1 MGASME
7 EKDAKVSSAVRSDG
21 TLAEA
26 DDIPLEAEAGQVVAD
41 WGADSGLARRLSS
54 RHLLM
59 MAMGASIG
67 QGLWLGSGST
77 IHRGGPAGLLLGY
90 IISGSIGWAVNQ
102 CIGEMAVL
110 YPVPSAFP
118 QWTRKFVDSAPAF
131 TLGWAYWF
139 ANSITIGNELQGLTT
154 VVKFWTDAV
163 PTAAWL
169 TIFLICILLVCT
181 SAVAVFA
188 EAETIMTVIKFT
200 WVFIVLIVCIVI
212 SAGGAPRGGTIGFHY
227 WNTNAFNNNGFHGF
241 LSVFPTCIFA
251 LGGIE
256 MTGLVA
262 AEAKN
267 PSKSV
272 PKAISAV
279 WVRLLIFYVLGSLA
293 VGITTDPNN
302 PDLFGGD
309 GTNASPFVIA
319 FRNSGLPALA
329 HVMNVIILISV
340 WSCANAC
347 AYGASRTPIGLA
359 HIGMAPK
366 IFLKCDK
373 WGRPWGGIIIS
384 FVLGGGLCC
393 RSFPVNHHYL
403 TETDQFS
410 LDMNVSETAATVFGW
425 LSDLASLVTLY
436 CWGLIF
442 LCHIRF
448 RAAWKAQGRPL
459 SELPWKTWTFPYLS
473 YYGLFMCGILIV
485 VEFYLAVWPLHGKTT
500 AANFFANYMS
510 VIAML
515 VLYIGSKIYYRG
527 PLWIKAEDVDL
538 DTGRRYYVEDE
549 EEDTKKPVTVKRSAW
564 MFWRTVIGETKL

>member
-1 MGASME
+1 MGANFE
-7 EKDAKVSSAVRSDG
+7 EKDAKVTTAVSADG
-21 TLAEA
+21 TVAEA
-26 DDIPLEAEAGQVVAD
+26 DGLPLEAEPGQIVAD
-41 WGADSGLARRLSS
+41 WGADSGLSRRLSS

-59 MAMGASIG
+59 MSMGASIG

-77 IHRGGPAGLLLGY
+77 INRGGPVGLLLGY
-90 IISGSIGWAVNQ
+90 MISGSVGWAVNQ

-118 QWTRKFVDSAPAF
+118 QWTRKFVDAAPAF
-131 TLGWAYWF
+131 VLGWAYWF
-139 ANSITIGNELQGLTT
+139 AMAITIGNELQGLTT

-181 SAVAVFA
+181 SAVAIFA
-188 EAETIMTVIKFT
+188 EAETVMTIIKFT

-212 SAGGAPRGGTIGFHY
+212 SAGGGPKGDPIGFRY
-227 WNTNAFNNNGFHGF
+227 WNSDPFNHNGFHGF

-256 MTGLVA
+256 LTGVVA

-267 PSKSV
+267 PSRSV
-272 PKAISAV
+272 PKAVSAV
-279 WVRLLIFYVLGSLA
+279 WIRLMFFYVLGSIA

-302 PDLFGGD
+302 EDLFGGN

-319 FRNSGLPALA
+319 FRDSGLPALA

-347 AYGASRTPIGLA
+347 AYGATRTPIGLA

-384 FVLGGGLCC
+384 FLLGGGLC
-393 RSFPVNHHYL
+393 Y
-403 TETDQFS
+403 
-410 LDMNVSETAATVFGW
+410 MNVSETAATVFGW

-448 RAAWKAQGRPL
+448 RAAWKAQGHSL
-459 SELPWKTWTFPYLS
+459 SELPWTTRTFPYLS
-473 YYGLFMCGILIV
+473 YYGLVVCVVLIV
-485 VEFYLAVWPLHGKTT
+485 VEFYLAVWPLHGPTT

-510 VIAML
+510 IIAM
-515 VLYIGSKIYYRG
+515 VVMYVGAKIYYRG
-527 PLWIKAEDVDL
+527 PLWIKAENVDL
-538 DTGRRYYVEDE
+538 VTGRRYYVDADP
-549 EEDTKKPVTVKRSAW
+549 DTDNLKKKPKVSPW
-564 MFWRTVIGETKL
+564 MFWKAFIGETKF